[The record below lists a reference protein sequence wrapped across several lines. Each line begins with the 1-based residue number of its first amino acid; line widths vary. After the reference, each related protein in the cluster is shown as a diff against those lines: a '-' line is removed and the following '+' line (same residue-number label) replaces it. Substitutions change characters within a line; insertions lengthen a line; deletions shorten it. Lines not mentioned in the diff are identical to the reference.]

1 MSYQVLARKW
11 RPRLFRE
18 MVGQEHVLQA
28 LINALDNN
36 RLHHAYLFAGT
47 RGVGKTTIARILA
60 KCLNCETGVS
70 SEPCGQCSVCT
81 EIAEGRFVDLI
92 EVDAASRTKVEDTRE
107 LLENVQ
113 YAPTRGRYKVYLI
126 DEVHML
132 SNSSFNALLKTLEEP
147 PPHVKFLL
155 ATTDPQKLPVTVL
168 SRCLQFN
175 LKNMSPERVVGHL
188 RFVLEKELV
197 PFEEAAL
204 WHLGRAADGSMRDAM
219 SLTDQAIAFGGGK
232 ISEAEVRAMLGTL
245 DSTLVWKLVQA
256 LADENPA
263 ALFTVVDELSQQAPD
278 YSAALAEL
286 AAILHRIA
294 IAQVLPQAVDNALGD
309 AEMLQHH
316 AAAMAGEN
324 VQLFYQM
331 ALLARRDLPL
341 APDPRGGFEMALLR
355 MLAFKPQG
363 VANIPTAS
371 LAGAGQSA
379 APGAQSAGQSAT
391 QIATQT
397 APLNSAPAAST
408 PAVAAPG
415 SVAVENLAPVEPPQ
429 TTASPI
435 VDQQV
440 VDQQAAVQRPPL
452 GSVANQTETQSAQ
465 PTPSPVQDDA
475 PPWSVDPQPQTPPQ
489 ALQSETEQ
497 AAQQP
502 DQYQQVESG
511 KKPLPEVEPQ
521 MAAAAMPVQA
531 PAAMAEAVIQE
542 PVVHETVVHEAVIEE
557 TVVENTA
564 IQEAGPTAT
573 PAVAP
578 AAEQQSAP
586 VDEQAAMRERLR
598 QQVAEVQTAPGASF
612 TQGQASER
620 PVAPAK
626 PQPEVAEPRQAVPAA
641 RLDALSTGSWPAM
654 YPQVGVT
661 GILHSIASHLEL
673 LERQDNILFFT
684 LDQSFSSLYDEGH
697 QRRLG
702 DLLGDFFGQPIRVQ
716 IQVGE
721 VHGGTPARLIAAT
734 REAQLLSARDALSQ
748 DPLVQELQ
756 SELGAQLV
764 PDSVEYL
771 G

>member
-81 EIAEGRFVDLI
+81 EIADGRFVDLI

-175 LKNMSPERVVGHL
+175 LKNMSPERVVEHL

-197 PFEEAAL
+197 PFEESAL

-245 DSTLVWKLVQA
+245 DSTLVWKLIRA
-256 LADENPA
+256 LAEENPA
-263 ALFTVVDELSQQAPD
+263 ALFAAVEELSQQAPD

-294 IAQVLPQAVDNALGD
+294 IAQVLPEAIDNALGD
-309 AEMLQHH
+309 ADMLRHH
-316 AAAMAGEN
+316 AASMAGEN

-363 VANIPTAS
+363 VAHIPTAS
-371 LAGAGQSA
+371 LAGAN
-379 APGAQSAGQSAT
+379 
-391 QIATQT
+391 QT
-397 APLNSAPAAST
+397 ASQAASHDSVQPSASPAALSS
-408 PAVAAPG
+408 PQEANQPVVAAPESAAAAPQPAAASE
-415 SVAVENLAPVEPPQ
+415 SV
-429 TTASPI
+429 
-435 VDQQV
+435 
-440 VDQQAAVQRPPL
+440 
-452 GSVANQTETQSAQ
+452 VA
-465 PTPSPVQDDA
+465 DDA
-475 PPWSVDPQPQTPPQ
+475 PPWSEDPAPHAQAQSPQHAVPAQEPQ
-489 ALQSETEQ
+489 QEAPE
-497 AAQQP
+497 
-502 DQYQQVESG
+502 
-511 KKPLPEVEPQ
+511 KKPRTESEPQNPVAEPAMRDEEPFARVVEPS
-521 MAAAAMPVQA
+521 AS
-531 PAAMAEAVIQE
+531 
-542 PVVHETVVHEAVIEE
+542 IEE
-557 TVVENTA
+557 PSA
-564 IQEAGPTAT
+564 LIEAP
-573 PAVAP
+573 
-578 AAEQQSAP
+578 SAP
-586 VDEQAAMRERLR
+586 VDAPSAQVGPSSAEALQPAANNFATEAPQTAPAQDYSVDPVPAEPVPQQPSQPAGTVATDERAALREQLR
-598 QQVAEVQTAPGASF
+598 QQVAQVESAPVNAF
-612 TQGQASER
+612 ETE
-620 PVAPAK
+620 PAPRAAEA
-626 PQPEVAEPRQAVPAA
+626 PQPVVEETSPAPAA
-641 RLDALSTGSWPAM
+641 RLDALSPGSWPAM
-654 YPQVGVT
+654 YPQVGVS
-661 GILHSIASHLEL
+661 GILHSIASNLEL
-673 LERQDNILFFT
+673 LGRQDNILSFT
-684 LDQSFSSLYDEGH
+684 LDQSSSSLYDEGH
-697 QRRLG
+697 QRRLA
-702 DLLGDFFGQPIRVQ
+702 DVLGDFFGQPVTVH

-734 REAQLLSARDALSQ
+734 REAQLLSARDALNK

-764 PDSVEYL
+764 PDSVEYR

>member
-70 SEPCGQCSVCT
+70 SEPCGQCSVCS
-81 EIAEGRFVDLI
+81 EIADGRFVDLI

-175 LKNMSPERVVGHL
+175 LKNMSPERVVEHL

-256 LADENPA
+256 LADENPS
-263 ALFTVVDELSQQAPD
+263 ALFAAVDELSQQAPD

-309 AEMLQHH
+309 AELLAQH
-316 AAAMAGEN
+316 AAAIPGEN
-324 VQLFYQM
+324 IQLFYQM

-341 APDPRGGFEMALLR
+341 APEPRGGFEMALLR

-371 LAGAGQSA
+371 LAGQGAAQVSQASPQVPAAATANPVAAQVPQQPEASSPVAVPQHSDPQVADSA
-379 APGAQSAGQSAT
+379 AVE
-391 QIATQT
+391 
-397 APLNSAPAAST
+397 SAP
-408 PAVAAPG
+408 
-415 SVAVENLAPVEPPQ
+415 PV
-429 TTASPI
+429 
-435 VDQQV
+435 
-440 VDQQAAVQRPPL
+440 
-452 GSVANQTETQSAQ
+452 
-465 PTPSPVQDDA
+465 DDA
-475 PPWSVDPQPQTPPQ
+475 PPWSDDPQPAVPVAPQ
-489 ALQSETEQ
+489 VSPSEPSPEGTRWEQPGAQNGEQSG
-497 AAQQP
+497 A
-502 DQYQQVESG
+502 QVEEHGG
-511 KKPLPEVEPQ
+511 KKPEPESAPHSVAAEVPACESPVVAAPMQAPMQANEPASVEP
-521 MAAAAMPVQA
+521 AELTSGLVNSGSINPAFVNSAPPAAAMEPHFPEPDTSMAPSAVVPEPAPQQPAPQHQQA
-531 PAAMAEAVIQE
+531 VEPDARAALR
-542 PVVHETVVHEAVIEE
+542 
-557 TVVENTA
+557 
-564 IQEAGPTAT
+564 
-573 PAVAP
+573 
-578 AAEQQSAP
+578 EQ
-586 VDEQAAMRERLR
+586 LR
-598 QQVAEVQTAPGASF
+598 QQVAQVESAPIPPVSA
-612 TQGQASER
+612 
-620 PVAPAK
+620 PVASPKVAAA
-626 PQPEVAEPRQAVPAA
+626 PQPEQAVPAA
-641 RLDALSTGSWPAM
+641 RLDALSPGSWPAM

-673 LERQDNILFFT
+673 LGRQDNILSFT

-697 QRRLG
+697 QRRLA
-702 DLLGDFFGQPIRVQ
+702 DVLGDFFGQPLSVQ
-716 IQVGE
+716 IQIGE

-734 REAQLLSARDALSQ
+734 REAQLLSARDALNA
-748 DPLVQELQ
+748 DPLVQDLQ

>member
-70 SEPCGQCSVCT
+70 SEPCGQCSVCR
-81 EIAEGRFVDLI
+81 EIADGRFVDLI

-175 LKNMSPERVVGHL
+175 LKNMSPERVVEHL

-256 LADENPA
+256 LADEDPS
-263 ALFTVVDELSQQAPD
+263 ALFAAVNELSQQAPD

-309 AEMLQHH
+309 AELLANH
-316 AAAMAGEN
+316 AAAIPGEN
-324 VQLFYQM
+324 IQLFYQM

-371 LAGAGQSA
+371 LAGAGQSVAPSAPTPAAEPSQIAQAPRQIEASGQA
-379 APGAQSAGQSAT
+379 APEQPSPPPMEQ
-391 QIATQT
+391 
-397 APLNSAPAAST
+397 
-408 PAVAAPG
+408 AAPPQWN
-415 SVAVENLAPVEPPQ
+415 SPETVQEPI
-429 TTASPI
+429 SP
-435 VDQQV
+435 
-440 VDQQAAVQRPPL
+440 
-452 GSVANQTETQSAQ
+452 
-465 PTPSPVQDDA
+465 PVQDDA
-475 PPWSVDPQPQTPPQ
+475 PPWSEEPQSSPSSERSFPSEARPVPQAQPQSDTRPEPEPAPQ
-489 ALQSETEQ
+489 SV
-497 AAQQP
+497 QP
-502 DQYQQVESG
+502 GQDTVWSESG
-511 KKPLPEVEPQ
+511 KKPIADREPQ
-521 MAAAAMPVQA
+521 PIAVEAALTQSVEQSMAA
-531 PAAMAEAVIQE
+531 
-542 PVVHETVVHEAVIEE
+542 
-557 TVVENTA
+557 
-564 IQEAGPTAT
+564 QEAPPWASEPESRAEVPVPIAT
-573 PAVAP
+573 ENDSV
-578 AAEQQSAP
+578 
-586 VDEQAAMRERLR
+586 VDERVAMRERLR
-598 QQVAEVQTAPGASF
+598 QQVAEVQSV
-612 TQGQASER
+612 
-620 PVAPAK
+620 PV
-626 PQPEVAEPRQAVPAA
+626 PQSVAVEPRSVSQSRQARPEA
-641 RLDALSTGSWPAM
+641 RLDALSPGSWPAM
-654 YPQVGVT
+654 YPQVGVA
-661 GILHSIASHLEL
+661 GILHSIAQHLEL
-673 LERQDNILFFT
+673 IGRQDNILSFT
-684 LDQSFSSLYDEGH
+684 LDESFSSLYDEGH

-702 DLLGDFFGQPIRVQ
+702 DQLSDFFGQPLTVQ
-716 IQVGE
+716 IQVGQ

-734 REAQLLSARDALSQ
+734 REAQLLSARDALNRDPVVQ
-748 DPLVQELQ
+748 DLQ
-756 SELGAQLV
+756 AELGAQLI

>member
-70 SEPCGQCSVCT
+70 SEPCGQCSVCN

-175 LKNMSPERVVGHL
+175 LKNMSPERVVEHL

-204 WHLGRAADGSMRDAM
+204 WLLGRAADGSMRDAM

-263 ALFTVVDELSQQAPD
+263 ALFAAVDDLSQHAPD

-286 AAILHRIA
+286 ASILHRIA
-294 IAQVLPQAVDNALGD
+294 IAQVLPEAIDNALGD
-309 AEMLQHH
+309 AEQLQRH
-316 AAAMAGEN
+316 AATIASEN

-363 VANIPTAS
+363 VASIPTAS
-371 LAGAGQSA
+371 LAGGGQA
-379 APGAQSAGQSAT
+379 
-391 QIATQT
+391 
-397 APLNSAPAAST
+397 AAST
-408 PAVAAPG
+408 PAPQIAAPAPEP
-415 SVAVENLAPVEPPQ
+415 VASESAPQAPAEPPAPRSEAPVASVPQ
-429 TTASPI
+429 LP
-435 VDQQV
+435 
-440 VDQQAAVQRPPL
+440 
-452 GSVANQTETQSAQ
+452 QSA
-465 PTPSPVQDDA
+465 PRDDA
-475 PPWSVDPQPQTPPQ
+475 PPWDEELEYPAPRRDD
-489 ALQSETEQ
+489 E
-497 AAQQP
+497 
-502 DQYQQVESG
+502 
-511 KKPLPEVEPQ
+511 KKPATEAAPQLSAAEPAASAFAAVTPVEPVAAESAISEAAVASASSVEPPS
-521 MAAAAMPVQA
+521 AAADDR
-531 PAAMAEAVIQE
+531 
-542 PVVHETVVHEAVIEE
+542 
-557 TVVENTA
+557 TA
-564 IQEAGPTAT
+564 IR
-573 PAVAP
+573 
-578 AAEQQSAP
+578 EQ
-586 VDEQAAMRERLR
+586 LR
-598 QQVAEVQTAPGASF
+598 QQVAEVQTAP
-612 TQGQASER
+612 
-620 PVAPAK
+620 APAPAPLPPK
-626 PQPEVAEPRQAVPAA
+626 VAAQTAPSAPPA
-641 RLDALSTGSWPAM
+641 RLDALSPGSWPAM
-654 YPQVGVT
+654 YPQIGVT

-673 LERQDNILFFT
+673 QGRQEHILSFT
-684 LDQSFSSLYDEGH
+684 LDQSFSSLYDDGH
-697 QRRLG
+697 QRRLA
-702 DLLGDFFGQPIRVQ
+702 DVLGDFFGEPVTVH

-721 VHGGTPARLIAAT
+721 VHGGTPARLVAAT
-734 REAQLLSARDALSQ
+734 REAQLLSARDALNK
-748 DPLVQELQ
+748 DPLVQDLQ
-756 SELGAQLV
+756 AELGARLV
-764 PDSVEYL
+764 PETVEYL

>member
-70 SEPCGQCSVCT
+70 SEPCGQCSACT
-81 EIAEGRFVDLI
+81 EIADGRFVDLI

-175 LKNMSPERVVGHL
+175 LKNMSPERVVAHL

-232 ISEAEVRAMLGTL
+232 ISEDEVRAMLGTL
-245 DSTLVWKLVQA
+245 DSALVWKLVQA
-256 LADENPA
+256 LAAEDPA
-263 ALFTVVDELSQQAPD
+263 ALFAAVNALSEQAPD

-286 AAILHRIA
+286 ASILHRIA
-294 IAQVLPQAVDNALGD
+294 IAQVLPQAIDNALGD
-309 AEMLQHH
+309 AELLQRY
-316 AAAMAGEN
+316 AASVASEN
-324 VQLFYQM
+324 IQLYYQM

-363 VANIPTAS
+363 VTNIPTAKI
-371 LAGAGQSA
+371 GAPATTA
-379 APGAQSAGQSAT
+379 APVPGA
-391 QIATQT
+391 
-397 APLNSAPAAST
+397 APVAPAESAPADVPAPPPAAVPVESAEGVEAKKPSTGMVPEQTGSNVQPESEISAPEVANSQQFTEEVAVSQAAPQPPEDDTPPWEEPAAQTNTVVQPQPSSPAGTNAEASLGQDV
-408 PAVAAPG
+408 AVAAEQAV
-415 SVAVENLAPVEPPQ
+415 VAEL
-429 TTASPI
+429 
-435 VDQQV
+435 
-440 VDQQAAVQRPPL
+440 
-452 GSVANQTETQSAQ
+452 
-465 PTPSPVQDDA
+465 
-475 PPWSVDPQPQTPPQ
+475 PPQ
-489 ALQSETEQ
+489 AF
-497 AAQQP
+497 
-502 DQYQQVESG
+502 
-511 KKPLPEVEPQ
+511 
-521 MAAAAMPVQA
+521 
-531 PAAMAEAVIQE
+531 AE
-542 PVVHETVVHEAVIEE
+542 EASHV
-557 TVVENTA
+557 
-564 IQEAGPTAT
+564 
-573 PAVAP
+573 P
-578 AAEQQSAP
+578 AAEVYAPEPVAQPYQEVQNPEPPSAP
-586 VDEQAAMRERLR
+586 EPDVRAEMREHLR
-598 QQVAEVQTAPGASF
+598 QQVAAVESAP
-612 TQGQASER
+612 
-620 PVAPAK
+620 PA
-626 PQPEVAEPRQAVPAA
+626 PQPVQQPVRPAPPAEVEPARPAA
-641 RLDALSTGSWPAM
+641 KLEALTPGSWPAM
-654 YPQVGVT
+654 YPQLGVT

-673 LERQDNILFFT
+673 LGRQDNILSFT
-684 LDQSFSSLYDEGH
+684 LDHAFSSLYDEGH
-697 QRRLG
+697 QRRLA
-702 DLLGDFFGQPIRVQ
+702 DVLGDFFQQPLVVQ

-721 VHGGTPARLIAAT
+721 VAGGTPARLVAAT
-734 REAQLLSARDALSQ
+734 KEAQLQSARDALSG
-748 DPLVQELQ
+748 DPLVQDLQ
-756 SELGAQLV
+756 AELGAQLV
-764 PDSVEYL
+764 PESVEYL

>member
-70 SEPCGQCSVCT
+70 SEPCGQCSVCN
-81 EIAEGRFVDLI
+81 EIADGRFVDLI

-175 LKNMSPERVVGHL
+175 LKNMSPERVVEHL

-197 PFEEAAL
+197 PFEEGAL

-245 DSTLVWKLVQA
+245 DSTLVWKLVRA
-256 LADENPA
+256 LAEENPA
-263 ALFTVVDELSQQAPD
+263 ALFAAVEELSQQAPD

-294 IAQVLPQAVDNALGD
+294 IAQVLPEAIDNALGD
-309 AEMLQHH
+309 AEMLRHH
-316 AAAMAGEN
+316 AASMAGEN

-363 VANIPTAS
+363 VAQIPTAS
-371 LAGAGQSA
+371 LAGANQAAPQTAGQASAQPGTSSA
-379 APGAQSAGQSAT
+379 AVPVATPSPQETAQ
-391 QIATQT
+391 
-397 APLNSAPAAST
+397 
-408 PAVAAPG
+408 PAVAAPEPAAAVPQSAPVSE
-415 SVAVENLAPVEPPQ
+415 SVAA
-429 TTASPI
+429 
-435 VDQQV
+435 
-440 VDQQAAVQRPPL
+440 
-452 GSVANQTETQSAQ
+452 
-465 PTPSPVQDDA
+465 DDA
-475 PPWSVDPQPQTPPQ
+475 PPWSEDPAPQVSAQPPQ
-489 ALQSETEQ
+489 Q
-497 AAQQP
+497 AVPAQEP
-502 DQYQQVESG
+502 QQEAPG
-511 KKPLPEVEPQ
+511 KKSHAESEPQHTVAEPAMRDEEPSARVVEPSAQ
-521 MAAAAMPVQA
+521 
-531 PAAMAEAVIQE
+531 
-542 PVVHETVVHEAVIEE
+542 IEE
-557 TVVENTA
+557 PSA
-564 IQEAGPTAT
+564 Q
-573 PAVAP
+573 AVAP
-578 AAEQQSAP
+578 SDHVENPAASVEPFSTGGQQPTANGFAAEARQTALAQDYAADPVPAEPAP
-586 VDEQAAMRERLR
+586 HQPSQNAGSTATDDRAAMREQLR
-598 QQVAEVQTAPGASF
+598 QQVAQVESAPVNAF
-612 TQGQASER
+612 EAE
-620 PVAPAK
+620 PAPRVVET
-626 PQPEVAEPRQAVPAA
+626 PQPVVEEAAPVPAA
-641 RLDALSTGSWPAM
+641 RLDALSPGSWPAM
-654 YPQVGVT
+654 YPQIGVT
-661 GILHSIASHLEL
+661 GILHSIASNLEL
-673 LERQDNILFFT
+673 LGRQDNILSFT
-684 LDQSFSSLYDEGH
+684 LDQSSSSLYDEGH
-697 QRRLG
+697 QRRLA
-702 DLLGDFFGQPIRVQ
+702 DVLADFFGQPVTVH

-734 REAQLLSARDALSQ
+734 REAQLLSARDALNR

-764 PDSVEYL
+764 PESVEYR

>member
-81 EIAEGRFVDLI
+81 EIADGRFVDLI

-175 LKNMSPERVVGHL
+175 LKNMSPERVVDHL
-188 RFVLEKELV
+188 RYVLEKELV

-232 ISEAEVRAMLGTL
+232 ISEGEVRAMLGTL
-245 DSTLVWKLVQA
+245 DSALVWKLVQA
-256 LADENPA
+256 LAAEDPG
-263 ALFTVVDELSQQAPD
+263 ALFSAVNELSEQAPD

-286 AAILHRIA
+286 ASILHRIA

-309 AEMLQHH
+309 AELLQQH
-316 AAAMAGEN
+316 AATIASEN
-324 VQLFYQM
+324 VQLYYQM

-363 VANIPTAS
+363 VANIPTARI
-371 LAGAGQSA
+371 GASA
-379 APGAQSAGQSAT
+379 A
-391 QIATQT
+391 
-397 APLNSAPAAST
+397 AASGDAPQAAAVARAPEPAVDAEAET
-408 PAVAAPG
+408 VKKSQAEPEPAVAGDRDMNAGANTGTASAGMPTAPAG
-415 SVAVENLAPVEPPQ
+415 EPAPAPAEAAVPEPEVAVAPEAQQPAPQ
-429 TTASPI
+429 M
-435 VDQQV
+435 QQP
-440 VDQQAAVQRPPL
+440 AP
-452 GSVANQTETQSAQ
+452 QSRQ
-465 PTPSPVQDDA
+465 PE
-475 PPWSVDPQPQTPPQ
+475 PQPQPADDLPPWEEPAPQ
-489 ALQSETEQ
+489 PF
-497 AAQQP
+497 QQP
-502 DQYQQVESG
+502 N
-511 KKPLPEVEPQ
+511 P
-521 MAAAAMPVQA
+521 AAAVEAPPVTE
-531 PAAMAEAVIQE
+531 PAADTRAE
-542 PVVHETVVHEAVIEE
+542 
-557 TVVENTA
+557 
-564 IQEAGPTAT
+564 
-573 PAVAP
+573 
-578 AAEQQSAP
+578 
-586 VDEQAAMRERLR
+586 MRERLR
-598 QQVAEVQTAPGASF
+598 QQVAAVESTPPAPV
-612 TQGQASER
+612 E
-620 PVAPAK
+620 PPPARA
-626 PQPEVAEPRQAVPAA
+626 PQPEAQPAPAA
-641 RLDALSTGSWPAM
+641 RLEALTPGSWPAM
-654 YPQVGVT
+654 YPQLGVT

-673 LERQDNILFFT
+673 LGRQDNILSFT

-697 QRRLG
+697 QRRLA
-702 DLLGDFFGQPIRVQ
+702 DVLGDFFRQPLVVQ
-716 IQVGE
+716 IQVGQ
-721 VHGGTPARLIAAT
+721 VQGGTPARLVAAT
-734 REAQLLSARDALSQ
+734 KEAQLQSARDALSS
-748 DPLVQELQ
+748 DPLVQDLQ
-756 SELGAQLV
+756 SELGAQLI
-764 PDSVEYL
+764 PESVEYL